1 MSRQCSFLVLHR
13 DEENPACVAGFSYV
27 RFWLPIQPVDAT
39 HAANRSAGVS

>member
-1 MSRQCSFLVLHR
+1 MTQAAYS
-13 DEENPACVAGFSYV
+13 DV